1 VGSLPRHELRIVA
14 DLLAGHTDTPASCWF
29 AVWDGYGQLHGSPAV
44 ARLVSGSERTEPVAG
59 LAPPDVLSGP
69 RLELPNRAYVLLH
82 GAVAEAAGVFDLLG
96 RQSRTCGG
104 RTIGRGAWRPRSTS
118 AGATSPEPARRSRM
132 SLLPPTSRRSRPGSP
147 TESLT
152 RATASTPPSTTRELL
167 NGATGSLLRRPRSHR
182 LGCVSSAGKVE

>member
-1 VGSLPRHELRIVA
+1 MSVGSLPRHEVRIVA

-69 RLELPNRAYVLLH
+69 RLELPNRAYGLLH

-96 RQSRTCGG
+96 RQSPNLWWPNDR
-104 RTIGRGAWRPRSTS
+104 AWCVATEIDLGWSYI
-118 AGATSPEPARRSRM
+118 AGASAAIADVVASADIEALEARI
-132 SLLPPTSRRSRPGSP
+132 TDGI
-147 TESLT
+147 TYESD
-152 RATASTPPSTTRELL
+152 RINTTLDH
-167 NGATGSLLRRPRSHR
+167 P
-182 LGCVSSAGKVE
+182 